1 MARTNIKTDPDG
13 VIEGYKLSDEC
24 RPLLVV
30 MGKIED
36 LQRELRSFEGVSTAS
51 PERALTEAHE
61 MVWSLVEG
69 SFKEQDELQNEPPA
83 KATPDPFSSW

>member
-1 MARTNIKTDPDG
+1 MLGLRYSAELRPTR
-13 VIEGYKLSDEC
+13 S
-24 RPLLVV
+24 PLL
-30 MGKIED
+30 
-36 LQRELRSFEGVSTAS
+36 LFEGVSTAS